1 MIRTLIALIACA
13 ALPVHAAG
21 DAEAGKAKTVTCSIC
36 HGADGKAQI
45 SMYPKLAGQ
54 NTQYLVYALKSY
66 RNGDR
71 KGSLAGIMTPNVMA
85 LTDQDIDDL
94 AAFYHSLQP

>member
-13 ALPVHAAG
+13 AIPAHATG
-21 DAEAGKAKTVTCSIC
+21 DAEAGKAKTITCSIC

-54 NTQYLVYALKSY
+54 NTQYLVYALKAY

-71 KGSLAGIMTPNVMA
+71 KGAMAGIMTPNVMA

-94 AAFYHSLQP
+94 AAYYHSLQP